1 MDLRRLRAGEW
12 IAAVAGVVLL
22 VSLFLP
28 WYEQVDPGSF
38 GFSPQAEPPTLTG
51 WEALAVNDVL
61 LAAAAV
67 FGIVTL
73 LATASQ
79 PVPAV
84 PIFLDALMAL
94 AGIIASV
101 LVLVRVAFLPDGAD
115 SREWGLWLGLVGA
128 LGIAVGGWIS
138 MRDQRLSRP
147 GRPTDLTGRPV
158 AEPAEVEVLPPPD
171 PSGAASR

>member
-12 IAAVAGVVLL
+12 TAAVAGVVLL
-22 VSLFLP
+22 ASLFLP
-28 WYEQVDPGSF
+28 WYEQLDSGSV
-38 GFSPQAEPPTLTG
+38 GFSPDVTPPTLTG

-67 FGIVTL
+67 FAIVTL
-73 LATASQ
+73 LVTASQ

-94 AGIIASV
+94 AGVIATV
-101 LVLVRVAFLPDGAD
+101 LMLVRVGFLPEGAD
-115 SREWGLWLGLVGA
+115 SREPGLWVGLAGA

-147 GRPTDLTGRPV
+147 ARPTDLTGRPV

-171 PSGAASR
+171 PSGAASK